1 MIPNWLSIVLA
12 LGGSTL
18 CGLIVTGI
26 WNFLN
31 KKALKNKELQEKD
44 KTDELI
50 KTIKDNSKPLEEKID
65 LIALG
70 TQATLRNDLLNC
82 YYACDKKGY
91 KTHEDI
97 QNFADMYEAYH
108 NLHGNSFIE
117 QTAKIFARLPTE
129 EEYKRTHKGE

>member
-1 MIPNWLSIVLA
+1 MQDWLSIVLA

-18 CGLIVTGI
+18 CGLIVTTI
-26 WNFLN
+26 WNKIAKHN
-31 KKALKNKELQEKD
+31 RRIQELQEEK
-44 KTDELI
+44 KTNELI
-50 KTIKDNSKPLEEKID
+50 DTIKENNKPIEEKID

-82 YYACDKKGY
+82 YYACDQKGY
-91 KTHEDI
+91 KTYEDI

-117 QTAKIFARLPTE
+117 QTAKIFAKLPTE
-129 EEYKRTHKGE
+129 EEFKRIHKGE

>member
-1 MIPNWLSIVLA
+1 MQNWLSIVLA

-18 CGLIVTGI
+18 CGLIVTTI
-26 WNFLN
+26 WNKIAKHNRKIQDLQD
-31 KKALKNKELQEKD
+31 KK
-44 KTDELI
+44 KTNELI
-50 KTIKDNSKPLEEKID
+50 TTIKENNKPIEEKID

-91 KTHEDI
+91 KTNEDI

-117 QTAKIFARLPTE
+117 QTAKIFAKLPTE
-129 EEYKRTHKGE
+129 EEFKRMHEGE

>member
-1 MIPNWLSIVLA
+1 MPSWLSIVLA

-31 KKALKNKELQEKD
+31 KKAMKNRDLQEKD
-44 KTDELI
+44 KTDKLI
-50 KTIKDNSKPLEEKID
+50 KTIKENNKPLEDKIN
-65 LIALG
+65 LIASG

-97 QNFADMYEAYH
+97 QNFAHMYEAYH

-117 QTAKIFARLPTE
+117 QTAKIIDRLPTE

>member
-1 MIPNWLSIVLA
+1 MQNWLSIVLA

-18 CGLIVTGI
+18 CGLIVTTI
-26 WNFLN
+26 WNKIAKHN
-31 KKALKNKELQEKD
+31 RKIQELQEEK
-44 KTDELI
+44 KTNKLI
-50 KTIKDNSKPLEEKID
+50 TTIKENNKPIEEKID

-82 YYACDKKGY
+82 YYACDQKGY
-91 KTHEDI
+91 KTYEDI

-117 QTAKIFARLPTE
+117 QTAKIFAKLPTE
-129 EEYKRTHKGE
+129 EEFKRMHKGE

>member
-1 MIPNWLSIVLA
+1 MQNWLSIVLA

-18 CGLIVTGI
+18 CGLIVTTI
-26 WNFLN
+26 WNKIAKHNRKIQDLQDE
-31 KKALKNKELQEKD
+31 KKTN
-44 KTDELI
+44 ELI
-50 KTIKDNSKPLEEKID
+50 ATIKENNKPIEEKID

-82 YYACDKKGY
+82 YYACDQKGY
-91 KTHEDI
+91 KTYEDI

-117 QTAKIFARLPTE
+117 QTAKIFAKLPTE
-129 EEYKRTHKGE
+129 EEFKRMHKGE

>member
-1 MIPNWLSIVLA
+1 MQDWLSVVLA

-18 CGLIVTGI
+18 CGLIVTTI
-26 WNFLN
+26 WNKIAKHNRKIQDLQD
-31 KKALKNKELQEKD
+31 KK
-44 KTDELI
+44 KTNELI
-50 KTIKDNSKPLEEKID
+50 ATIKENNKPIEEKID

-91 KTHEDI
+91 KTNEDI

-117 QTAKIFARLPTE
+117 QTAKIFAKLPTE
-129 EEYKRTHKGE
+129 EEFKRMHEGE

>member
-1 MIPNWLSIVLA
+1 MQDWLSIVLA

-18 CGLIVTGI
+18 CGLIVTTI
-26 WNFLN
+26 WNKIAKHNRKIQDLQD
-31 KKALKNKELQEKD
+31 KK
-44 KTDELI
+44 KTNELI
-50 KTIKDNSKPLEEKID
+50 ATIRENNKPIEEKID

-91 KTHEDI
+91 KTNEDI

-117 QTAKIFARLPTE
+117 QTAKIFAKLPTE
-129 EEYKRTHKGE
+129 EEFKRMHEGE

>member
-1 MIPNWLSIVLA
+1 MQDWLSIILA

-18 CGLIVTGI
+18 CGLIVTTI
-26 WNFLN
+26 WNKIAKHN
-31 KKALKNKELQEKD
+31 RRIQELQEEK
-44 KTDELI
+44 KTNELI
-50 KTIKDNSKPLEEKID
+50 DTIKENNKPIEEKID

-82 YYACDKKGY
+82 YYACDQKGY
-91 KTHEDI
+91 KTYEDI

-117 QTAKIFARLPTE
+117 QTAKIFAKLPTE
-129 EEYKRTHKGE
+129 EEFKRIHKGE

>member
-1 MIPNWLSIVLA
+1 M
-12 LGGSTL
+12 
-18 CGLIVTGI
+18 CGLIVTTI
-26 WNFLN
+26 WNKIAKHN
-31 KKALKNKELQEKD
+31 RKIQELQEEK
-44 KTDELI
+44 KTNKLI
-50 KTIKDNSKPLEEKID
+50 TTIKENNKPIEEKSD

-91 KTHEDI
+91 KTNEDI

-117 QTAKIFARLPTE
+117 QTAKIFAKLPTE
-129 EEYKRTHKGE
+129 EEFKRTHKGE

>member
-1 MIPNWLSIVLA
+1 MQDWLSVVLA

-18 CGLIVTGI
+18 CGLIVTTI
-26 WNFLN
+26 WNKIAKHNRKIQDLQD
-31 KKALKNKELQEKD
+31 KK
-44 KTDELI
+44 KTNELI
-50 KTIKDNSKPLEEKID
+50 ATIKENNKPIEEKID

-91 KTHEDI
+91 KTNEDI

-117 QTAKIFARLPTE
+117 QTAKIFAKLPTE
-129 EEYKRTHKGE
+129 EEFKRIHKGE

>member
-1 MIPNWLSIVLA
+1 MQDWLSVVLA

-18 CGLIVTGI
+18 CGLIVTTI
-26 WNFLN
+26 WNKIAKHNRKIQDLQD
-31 KKALKNKELQEKD
+31 KK
-44 KTDELI
+44 KTNELI
-50 KTIKDNSKPLEEKID
+50 TTIKENNKPIEEKID

-91 KTHEDI
+91 KTNEDI

-117 QTAKIFARLPTE
+117 QTAKIFAKLPTE
-129 EEYKRTHKGE
+129 EEFKRMHKGE

>member
-1 MIPNWLSIVLA
+1 MQDWLSVVLA

-18 CGLIVTGI
+18 CGLIVTTI
-26 WNFLN
+26 WNKIAKHNRKIQDLQDQ
-31 KKALKNKELQEKD
+31 KKTN
-44 KTDELI
+44 ELI
-50 KTIKDNSKPLEEKID
+50 TTIKENNKPIEEKID

-91 KTHEDI
+91 KTNEDI

-117 QTAKIFARLPTE
+117 QTAKIFAKLPTE
-129 EEYKRTHKGE
+129 EEFKRMHKGE

>member
-1 MIPNWLSIVLA
+1 MQDWLSIVLA

-18 CGLIVTGI
+18 CGLIVTTI
-26 WNFLN
+26 WNKITKHNRKIQDLQDA
-31 KKALKNKELQEKD
+31 KKTN
-44 KTDELI
+44 ELI
-50 KTIKDNSKPLEEKID
+50 ATIKENNKPIEEKID

-91 KTHEDI
+91 KTNEDI

-117 QTAKIFARLPTE
+117 QTAKIFAKLPTE
-129 EEYKRTHKGE
+129 EEFKRIHKGE

>member
-1 MIPNWLSIVLA
+1 MLA

-18 CGLIVTGI
+18 CGLIVTSI

-50 KTIKDNSKPLEEKID
+50 KTLKENNKPLEEKID
-65 LIALG
+65 LISLG

-97 QNFADMYEAYH
+97 QNFAHMYEAYH

>member
-1 MIPNWLSIVLA
+1 MQNWLSIVLA

-18 CGLIVTGI
+18 CGLIVTTI
-26 WNFLN
+26 WNKIAKHN
-31 KKALKNKELQEKD
+31 RKIQELQD
-44 KTDELI
+44 KKKTNELI
-50 KTIKDNSKPLEEKID
+50 TTIKENNKPIEEKID

-91 KTHEDI
+91 KTNEDI

-117 QTAKIFARLPTE
+117 QTAKIFAKLPTE
-129 EEYKRTHKGE
+129 EEFKRMHEGE

>member
-1 MIPNWLSIVLA
+1 MQDWLSIVLA

-18 CGLIVTGI
+18 CGLIVTAI
-26 WNFLN
+26 WNKITKHNRKIQDLQDA
-31 KKALKNKELQEKD
+31 KKTN
-44 KTDELI
+44 ELI
-50 KTIKDNSKPLEEKID
+50 TTIKENNKPIEEKID

-91 KTHEDI
+91 KTNEDI

-117 QTAKIFARLPTE
+117 QTAKIFAKLPTE
-129 EEYKRTHKGE
+129 EEFKRMHKGE

>member
-1 MIPNWLSIVLA
+1 MQDWLSIVLA

-18 CGLIVTGI
+18 CGLIVTTI
-26 WNFLN
+26 WNKIAKHNRKIQEL
-31 KKALKNKELQEKD
+31 KKEK
-44 KTDELI
+44 KTNELI
-50 KTIKDNSKPLEEKID
+50 ATIKENNKPIEEKID

-91 KTHEDI
+91 KTNEDI

-117 QTAKIFARLPTE
+117 QTAKIFAKLPTE
-129 EEYKRTHKGE
+129 EEFKRIHKGE

>member
-1 MIPNWLSIVLA
+1 MQNWLSIVLA

-18 CGLIVTGI
+18 CGLIVTTI
-26 WNFLN
+26 WNKIAKHNRKIQDLQD
-31 KKALKNKELQEKD
+31 KK
-44 KTDELI
+44 KTNELI
-50 KTIKDNSKPLEEKID
+50 ATIRENNKPIEEKID

-91 KTHEDI
+91 KTNEDI

-117 QTAKIFARLPTE
+117 QTAKIFAKLPTE
-129 EEYKRTHKGE
+129 EEFKRMHEGE

>member
-1 MIPNWLSIVLA
+1 MQDWLSIVLA

-18 CGLIVTGI
+18 CGLIVTTI
-26 WNFLN
+26 WNKIAKHNRKIQDLQD
-31 KKALKNKELQEKD
+31 KK
-44 KTDELI
+44 KTNELI
-50 KTIKDNSKPLEEKID
+50 ATIKENNKPIEEKID

-91 KTHEDI
+91 KTNEDI

-117 QTAKIFARLPTE
+117 QTAKIFAKLPTE
-129 EEYKRTHKGE
+129 EEFKRMHEGE

>member
-1 MIPNWLSIVLA
+1 MQNWLSIVLA

-18 CGLIVTGI
+18 CGLIVTTI
-26 WNFLN
+26 WNKIAKHNRKIQDLQDA
-31 KKALKNKELQEKD
+31 KKTN
-44 KTDELI
+44 ELI
-50 KTIKDNSKPLEEKID
+50 ATIKENNKPIEEKID

-91 KTHEDI
+91 KTNEDI

-117 QTAKIFARLPTE
+117 QTAKIFAKLPTE
-129 EEYKRTHKGE
+129 EEFKRIHKGE

>member
-1 MIPNWLSIVLA
+1 MQDWLSVVLA

-18 CGLIVTGI
+18 CGLIVTTI
-26 WNFLN
+26 WNKIAKHN
-31 KKALKNKELQEKD
+31 RKIQELQD
-44 KTDELI
+44 KKKTNELI
-50 KTIKDNSKPLEEKID
+50 ATIRENNKPIEEKID

-91 KTHEDI
+91 KTNEDI

-117 QTAKIFARLPTE
+117 QTAKIFAKLPTE
-129 EEYKRTHKGE
+129 EEFKRMHKGE

>member
-1 MIPNWLSIVLA
+1 MQDWLSIVLA

-18 CGLIVTGI
+18 CGLIVTTI
-26 WNFLN
+26 WNKIAKHNRKIQDLQDQ
-31 KKALKNKELQEKD
+31 KKTN
-44 KTDELI
+44 ELI
-50 KTIKDNSKPLEEKID
+50 TTIKENNKPIEEKID

-91 KTHEDI
+91 KTNEDI

-117 QTAKIFARLPTE
+117 QTAKIFAKLPTE
-129 EEYKRTHKGE
+129 EEFKRIHKGE

>member
-1 MIPNWLSIVLA
+1 MQDWLSVVLA

-18 CGLIVTGI
+18 CGLIVTTI
-26 WNFLN
+26 WNKIAKHNRKIQDLQD
-31 KKALKNKELQEKD
+31 KK
-44 KTDELI
+44 KTNELI
-50 KTIKDNSKPLEEKID
+50 ATIKENNKPIEEKID

-91 KTHEDI
+91 KTNEDI

-117 QTAKIFARLPTE
+117 QTAKIFAKLPTE
-129 EEYKRTHKGE
+129 EEFKRMHKGE

>member
-1 MIPNWLSIVLA
+1 MQDWLSIVLA

-18 CGLIVTGI
+18 CGLIVTTI
-26 WNFLN
+26 WNKITKHNRKIQDLQDA
-31 KKALKNKELQEKD
+31 KKTN
-44 KTDELI
+44 ELI
-50 KTIKDNSKPLEEKID
+50 ATIKENNKPIEEKID

-91 KTHEDI
+91 KTNEDI

-117 QTAKIFARLPTE
+117 QTAKIFAKLPTE
-129 EEYKRTHKGE
+129 EEFKRMHKGE

>member
-1 MIPNWLSIVLA
+1 MQNWLSIVLA

-18 CGLIVTGI
+18 CGLIVTTI
-26 WNFLN
+26 WNKIAKQN
-31 KKALKNKELQEKD
+31 RKIQELQDEK
-44 KTDELI
+44 KTNELI
-50 KTIKDNSKPLEEKID
+50 TTIKENNKPIEEKID

-117 QTAKIFARLPTE
+117 QTAKIFAKLPTE
-129 EEYKRTHKGE
+129 EEFKRIHKGE